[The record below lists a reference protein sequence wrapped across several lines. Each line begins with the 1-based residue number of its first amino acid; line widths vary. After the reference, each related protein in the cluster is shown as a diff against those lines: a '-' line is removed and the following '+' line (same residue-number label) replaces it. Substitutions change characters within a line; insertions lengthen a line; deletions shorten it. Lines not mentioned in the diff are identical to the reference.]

1 MTLSNLPSLT
11 KKNQEFIH
19 IATNQLIKDGK
30 SDQEI
35 KSLLE
40 EILPTIIE
48 HQKSGTTARNLF
60 GPPSEWAASKSAA
73 PSQEKQE
80 TVEYNEN
87 PWLMWLDSSLF
98 MLAIIAGINGLMNLF
113 NQGAQYGLVTLL
125 VIGFGVGAGMYFM
138 YHFVYREQAKTGKR
152 PNLLK
157 AILFLGVATL
167 AWSAVFFLA
176 ALVPANL
183 NPIPHPILTILI
195 CAIAFGIRYLLK
207 KKYNIRNAMQPV
219 QWSFNSIST
228 VANLQATRCSRH
240 RKCSGYPIHLRHN
253 LHSISVWYEI
263 YFIHPSCWPPKLG
276 CSICSIF
283 LCNTKVGHL
292 DEHSY
297 LIQAT
302 TAKLM
307 KTPLTQ
313 FVEGIFAN
321 IVVNIA
327 VFISMRMK
335 DDAGRVISLIFIIFI
350 FAFLGFEHVIANFS
364 TFSLAFFA
372 NGGAVE
378 GMTVMSVLINF
389 LFSGLGN
396 FVGGGILIGFLYSW
410 LSNKSKLY
418 VD

>member
-176 ALVPANL
+176 SLIPSSINPALPPLATL
-183 NPIPHPILTILI
+183 LL
-195 CAIAFGIRYLLK
+195 AAAAFGLRYWLK
-207 KKYNIRNAMQPV
+207 RKYNIRNAMQPV
-219 QWSFNSIST
+219 Q
-228 VANLQATRCSRH
+228 
-240 RKCSGYPIHLRHN
+240 
-253 LHSISVWYEI
+253 
-263 YFIHPSCWPPKLG
+263 
-276 CSICSIF
+276 
-283 LCNTKVGHL
+283 
-292 DEHSY
+292 
-297 LIQAT
+297 
-302 TAKLM
+302 
-307 KTPLTQ
+307 
-313 FVEGIFAN
+313 
-321 IVVNIA
+321 
-327 VFISMRMK
+327 
-335 DDAGRVISLIFIIFI
+335 
-350 FAFLGFEHVIANFS
+350 
-364 TFSLAFFA
+364 
-372 NGGAVE
+372 
-378 GMTVMSVLINF
+378 
-389 LFSGLGN
+389 
-396 FVGGGILIGFLYSW
+396 
-410 LSNKSKLY
+410 
-418 VD
+418 